1 MYTGHIHIIQRM
13 SEDNRRVFRKVR
25 DRFKENIPEGK
36 IYKNLEERKE
46 DRKEDRKS
54 EEEVYEACKR
64 IAFDMRKEQK
74 RRDRYHFVFIVASI
88 FLIALAIHLLFF

>member
-46 DRKEDRKS
+46 DRKSD
-54 EEEVYEACKR
+54 EEVYEARKR
-64 IAFDMRKEQK
+64 IALDMRKEQK

-88 FLIALAIHLLFF
+88 FLIALAIRLLFF

>member
-36 IYKNLEERKE
+36 IYKKLEE
-46 DRKEDRKS
+46 RKEDRKS
-54 EEEVYEACKR
+54 EEEVYEARKR
-64 IAFDMRKEQK
+64 IALDMRKEQK

-88 FLIALAIHLLFF
+88 FLIALAIRLLFF